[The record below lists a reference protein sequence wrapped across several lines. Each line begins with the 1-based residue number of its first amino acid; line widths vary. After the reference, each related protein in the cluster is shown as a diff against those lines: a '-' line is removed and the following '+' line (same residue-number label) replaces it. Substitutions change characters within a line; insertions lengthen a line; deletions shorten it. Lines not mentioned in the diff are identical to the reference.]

1 MNRFFIALT
10 VALLFV
16 SGAAYAQDMTNTIKG
31 KVVDRKGNPVV
42 GTKITLKNGGIVTTD
57 FDGAFE
63 IAASPKEK
71 AVANCVGMQEK
82 KVKMK
87 DGMVIKLTKTT
98 GWNRK
103 PTKFSPFVMLQGGI
117 SFTGNNTPV
126 IGIKGGMVKRVGWY
140 ASVVS
145 TTDIFSGKK
154 ADVEFDRNERYSSR
168 YWETNS
174 YSTMRV
180 FSLGAVFRLGCPL
193 HLCLGI
199 CGYKMS
205 GYYNL
210 YPDINGNIHS
220 VLSYSYFDPAVDLGL
235 MLSFKHFTMDVS
247 LHAAS
252 ATLGIGYKF

>member
-1 MNRFFIALT
+1 M
-10 VALLFV
+10 
-16 SGAAYAQDMTNTIKG
+16 
-31 KVVDRKGNPVV
+31 
-42 GTKITLKNGGIVTTD
+42 KNSDD

-168 YWETNS
+168 YWETN
-174 YSTMRV
+174 YYCTMRV

-220 VLSYSYFDPAVDLGL
+220 VLSYSSFDPAVDLGL